1 MSSLRSHPQR
11 EKKVVAWID
20 ALPDGK
26 EFHARQIAKSLNLM
40 GVEVGNILKSQPN
53 VIKSRKEFL
62 SGQLWMKVPA

>member
-11 EKKVVAWID
+11 EKKVAAWID

-26 EFHARQIAKSLNLM
+26 EFHAREIAKALNLM
-40 GVEVGNILKSQPN
+40 GVEVGNILKSQTN

-62 SGQLWMKVPA
+62 SGQIWQKVPA

>member
-11 EKKVVAWID
+11 EKKVAAWID

-53 VIKSRKEFL
+53 VMKGRKEFL
-62 SGQLWMKVPA
+62 SGQIWVKVSA